1 MDLSNA
7 FEDGKACL
15 EGLEERR
22 KAGKVSEAE
31 ETSTM
36 KGLKERFRE
45 EYRKVVRLF
54 VPVRFPVV
62 SHETRELVKLPHVQ
76 GPTSS
81 RRSAPQR
88 GLIPKS
94 LSPTSEVILV
104 FFATVAYVRPV
115 KMFRL
120 RIGFTAQVPYSP
132 SRVFRVRFGTSRV
145 PGRSWRPASTS

>member
-62 SHETRELVKLPHVQ
+62 MKRVNW
-76 GPTSS
+76 SS
-81 RRSAPQR
+81 CR
-88 GLIPKS
+88 
-94 LSPTSEVILV
+94 
-104 FFATVAYVRPV
+104 
-115 KMFRL
+115 MFRD
-120 RIGFTAQVPYSP
+120 
-132 SRVFRVRFGTSRV
+132 
-145 PGRSWRPASTS
+145 RPALGARRRKEA